1 MAKCPMP
8 KRKHCKTQSGVRS
21 VWRAQVT
28 ARRAACGLSR
38 RAAQRPAVP
47 TPPPPPLS
55 LPPSRRL
62 ALPAGTYC
70 NGVKQ
75 EAHEL
80 LTLRQM
86 EMEQMEMVSSWHM
99 KMEQMEAVDNTLVK
113 MEAGE
118 SDQDDY
124 TELCKNTIVSC
135 EDDENDSDELAN
147 CIISSD
153 DDANLESQTW
163 ISRSM
168 AIFLRYGAF
177 KQGLLTDSGWIL
189 LGTLVRHL
197 QLTKPGKLTW
207 KANLDPSMIST
218 HDVLREV
225 KQNGKPGK
233 LPYFELFMSGQQVWV
248 RATPGKRRH
257 Q

>member
-1 MAKCPMP
+1 MPKRPMP
-8 KRKHCKTQSGVRS
+8 KRKLCKTTR
-21 VWRAQVT
+21 RCCYDT
-28 ARRAACGLSR
+28 AR

-80 LTLRQM
+80 LTLDNTL
-86 EMEQMEMVSSWHM
+86 VKLFH

-135 EDDENDSDELAN
+135 EDDEDDSDELAN

-168 AIFLRYGAF
+168 TRFLRYDAF

-197 QLTKPGKLTW
+197 QLTKPGKPTW

-218 HDVLREV
+218 HDVLHEV

>member
-1 MAKCPMP
+1 
-8 KRKHCKTQSGVRS
+8 
-21 VWRAQVT
+21 
-28 ARRAACGLSR
+28 
-38 RAAQRPAVP
+38 
-47 TPPPPPLS
+47 
-55 LPPSRRL
+55 
-62 ALPAGTYC
+62 
-70 NGVKQ
+70 
-75 EAHEL
+75 
-80 LTLRQM
+80 
-86 EMEQMEMVSSWHM
+86 MEMVSSWHM

-168 AIFLRYGAF
+168 TRFLRYGAF